1 VESGQIEQGHAMF
14 GGQRLQHGIEGMPIG
29 KERMED
35 DEVAAGARSY
45 RSQGAAPGAELLKL
59 HGASPH

>member
-1 VESGQIEQGHAMF
+1 MF
-14 GGQRLQHGIEGMPIG
+14 GGQCRQHGIEGMPVG

-45 RSQGAAPGAELLKL
+45 RSQGAAPGAHLLHL
-59 HGASPH
+59 HGILLGHLFPVGRET